1 MAFNAGIKPVEACPR
16 KLAKIPPEEE
26 IVISGIAGRFPES
39 NNVNELHENLMN
51 KKDLVTSDDRRWKM
65 DHPEIPQ
72 RVGKINNIEK
82 FDALFFGVHFK
93 QAHTMDPMCRILLE
107 HAYEAITDAGM
118 NPKMLR
124 NTRTGVFIGA
134 CFSESEK
141 TWFYEKF
148 QVNGF
153 GITGCARA
161 MLSNRISYW
170 LGLTGPS
177 YTIDTACSSSLYAME
192 HAYRAIREGHCDAAI
207 VGGANLCLH
216 PFVSMQFF
224 KLGVLSTDGRCKTF
238 DETANG
244 YVRSEAVSV
253 VFLQKAKDAKRV
265 YATLVHGK
273 TNCDGFKEQ
282 GITFPSSHMQSIL
295 LDEFYQECGVPRSKV
310 DYVEAHG
317 TGTRVGDPEEI
328 KAIDKVLC
336 KDRTKKNPLLVG
348 SVKTNLGHCEPA
360 SGLVSIAKVLLAMEN
375 GVIQPQIN
383 YTRAREEIN
392 DILDERIKIVTEPT
406 QWKGGYAG
414 VNSFGFGGANCH
426 ILLKSNPKEK
436 VNNGAP
442 QDDLPRLVLVSGRS
456 DEAVDHVLQDL
467 ESRPADVEYIRLL
480 HDIHSDDINGHL
492 SRGYTILPP
501 RGVAETPMREIKPAS
516 SARRPVWFV
525 FAGMGSQWAGMGEAL
540 LRIPTFAASIKKCD
554 AVLKPHGIDI
564 HHVITNREKT
574 AFDNILNSFVGIAAI
589 QIALVDVLKSVGIEP
604 DNIIGHSVGELGC
617 AYADGC
623 FTAEQMILA
632 AYSRGMASIET
643 KVVHGSMA
651 AVGLGYKDV
660 KNLCPPDIEV
670 ACHNSAESSTISGP
684 AESMKAFVAQLQAK
698 NIFARE
704 VPCSNIPYHSRYI
717 APAGAKLLESLKKV
731 VPDPKRRSAKWL
743 STSVP
748 IDKWGT
754 AEADYSSA
762 EYHTNNLRNKS
773 HLMRGHRDNVE
784 VLLQAFGK
792 MFNVGVQPPLA
803 NIYPVSLTTQMI
815 SPLIKW
821 EHSDDVRNVLHV
833 ATENHGRNLFPATGY
848 LALVW
853 ESIGMMRGELYTEV
867 SVVFEDVKFL
877 RATTIPKDGTIEFT
891 VAVHKAGAKLLE
903 SLKKVVPD
911 PKRRSAK
918 WLSTSVPIDKWGT
931 AEADYS
937 SAEYHTNNLLNA
949 VLFEETSAF
958 IPKNA
963 ICIEIAP
970 HGLLQAILRRSL
982 PPSVANIPLT
992 QRGHR
997 DNVEVLLQAFGKMFN
1012 VGLQPQLANL
1022 YPPVEYPV
1030 SRSTRIISPLIK
1042 WQHSEDWYVTSFKS
1056 NQKITSG
1063 ERIVKVSL
1071 SDTEYEF
1078 LAGHVVDGRNLYP
1091 ATGYLQLIWETL
1103 GMMHGEFFAELSVV
1117 FENVKFMR
1125 ATNIPKD
1132 KEIELTVMIQKGTG
1146 RFEIVEGGAAVVT
1159 GHVRVTKNPAA
1170 EKIKVRIPVSREEEI
1185 LSMRDV
1191 YKEMK
1196 LRGYQHHGLF
1206 RGIVSATR
1214 DGSKGQIS
1222 WQSNWVAFMDNMLQI
1237 QILGMDTRGLF
1248 VPTSIK
1254 KMTIDTAEHL
1264 GHLEFGTTDK
1274 EFPVYYSKLH
1284 DVIVSGGIEIRGLK
1298 ASAIARKKPAGDPV
1312 LEEYKFVPFVDR
1324 AEVSLR
1330 EISRLSTHIGFE
1342 NHQGIKVKTIEFID
1356 ETDQVPTDKLL
1367 SPWFSES
1374 LGDLP
1379 LIQADIG
1386 IVSTKH
1392 KTKDDTLPANV
1403 QLVDPKKLTADGTSL
1418 LAVGHRLLSNDRA
1431 ENLKLLLAEV
1441 KQGGFVLSREDI
1453 DGTKNVEQAAQAKG
1467 LRVILEKKSGKELFV
1482 LLRKQVKP
1490 RERDVVIKVD
1500 NDKFDWV
1507 DKMRETMSAE
1517 LEKETATNTK
1527 IIFVGQGDFEN
1538 GLMGLINCLKQEPGG
1553 EIVRGILIQDPKAP
1567 EFSVRNPLYAKQLEK
1582 DLAVCVLR
1590 KNGVWGSYRHLPL
1603 PPLEAKPTQH
1613 IWLNQT
1619 VRGDLSSLKWFEGP
1633 IRPEDKNKDLVHI
1646 FYSAINF
1653 KDVMMATGKLAAEL
1667 TAKTRQTQE
1676 CILGFEY
1683 SGIDAGG
1690 KRIMG
1695 LLPSRC
1701 MANLVLADRYL
1712 SWQIP
1717 DKWSLEEAATVPAI
1731 YGTCLYA
1738 LYTKGGMK
1746 KGDTILIH
1754 AGTGGIGQAAIYLAL
1769 HEGCEIF
1776 TTVGTPEKRQ
1786 FISKHF
1792 PQIPEDH
1799 IGNSRDTSFEQMVM
1813 DKTKG
1818 RGVDIILNSLA
1829 EEKLLAS
1836 VACLAWGGRFLEI
1849 GKFDLSA
1856 DNPLGMECFLKEV
1869 SFQGVMLDRVF
1880 DAPDEDKVF
1889 LTDLMNEKLKQGAI
1903 KPLVRT
1909 VFPKEE
1915 AEEAFR
1921 YMAAGKHI
1929 GKVLIKIRD
1938 EKESID
1944 KLSPAIPRFH
1954 CPPNRSYV
1962 ILGGLGGFG
1971 LELADWLVLRGAKYL
1986 VMTSRVGIRN
1996 GYQKLRIDLWKS
2008 YGVNVIVIAGKEAS
2022 NLKDCQAIL
2031 ETAAKI
2037 APVDGVFNL
2046 AVVLKDAL
2054 WDNQTPESFEESFR
2068 SKAWATKNLDV
2079 LTRKVCPV
2087 LRHFVV
2093 FSSVSC
2099 GRGNAGQSNYGMSN
2113 SVMERI
2119 CERRANE
2126 GLPGLAVQWGAV
2138 GDVGLVAD
2146 MQEDNKELVI
2156 GGTLQQRITSC
2167 LQELEG
2173 FLQQKRPV
2181 VSSMVVA
2188 EKKAGGEGALSLV
2201 DTVLNIMGLKD
2212 LKGVSLNTSLAELG
2226 MDSMMSVEIKQTLER
2241 EFEIF
2246 LSAQDIRGLNFTKLQ
2261 EMSEVEEEAAEAV
2274 AEKIV
2279 TENGDSDILTGMRLV
2294 LKVIGNNINQ
2304 NSEPC
2309 LKLRTREEQGR
2320 IESFLIPGIESV
2332 GQVFIP
2338 LAHKLRSPT
2347 NCLQLGVS
2355 DHRHKTAFE
2364 MADYFLPYVLEKS
2377 KDSTFLITGYSFGSL
2392 IAIELVRKLEAKGL
2406 TGQLILIDGSPYQL
2420 KAIQLHQMKGTA
2432 KADLENLALS
2442 EIMHVT
2448 SPTASS
2454 QLTVGLEKCSTWE
2467 DKLQLFTKLCPP
2479 EQLGVTEQFH
2489 KDFCTAIYVRVSAII
2504 EYDVSKLA
2512 PIKSPI
2518 TLLKPTAP
2526 TIRLDLEDYGLSK
2539 ITSGKVSI
2547 HYIPGNHVTMLDN
2560 DNVAYAINGEPIED
2574 PRSFKAE
2581 LGK

>member
-39 NNVNELHENLMN
+39 NNVNELHENLIN
-51 KKDLVTSDDRRWKM
+51 KKDLVTSDDRRWKI

-107 HAYEAITDAGM
+107 HAYEAIIDAGM

-177 YTIDTACSSSLYAME
+177 YTVDTACSSSLYAME

-265 YATLVHGK
+265 YATFVHGK

-310 DYVEAHG
+310 SYVEAHG

-328 KAIDKVLC
+328 KAIDKVLG

-348 SVKTNLGHCEPA
+348 SVKTNLGHSEPA
-360 SGLVSIAKVLLAMEN
+360 SGLVSITKVLLAMEN
-375 GVIQPQIN
+375 GVIPPQIN

-406 QWKGGYAG
+406 PWKGGYAG

-456 DEAVDHVLQDL
+456 DEAVDHVLKDL
-467 ESRPADVEYIRLL
+467 ESRQADVEYIRLL
-480 HDIHSDDINGHL
+480 HDIHSDDINAHL

-516 SARRPVWFV
+516 GARRPVWFV

-574 AFDNILNSFVGIAAI
+574 AFDNILNSFVGIGAI

-632 AYSRGMASIET
+632 AYSRGMASIEA

-717 APAGAKLLESLKKV
+717 APAGAKLLESLKKI
-731 VPDPKRRSAKWL
+731 VPDPKPRSAKWL

-754 AEADYSSA
+754 PEA
-762 EYHTNNLRNKS
+762 N
-773 HLMRGHRDNVE
+773 
-784 VLLQAFGK
+784 
-792 MFNVGVQPPLA
+792 
-803 NIYPVSLTTQMI
+803 
-815 SPLIKW
+815 
-821 EHSDDVRNVLHV
+821 
-833 ATENHGRNLFPATGY
+833 
-848 LALVW
+848 
-853 ESIGMMRGELYTEV
+853 
-867 SVVFEDVKFL
+867 
-877 RATTIPKDGTIEFT
+877 
-891 VAVHKAGAKLLE
+891 
-903 SLKKVVPD
+903 
-911 PKRRSAK
+911 
-918 WLSTSVPIDKWGT
+918 
-931 AEADYS
+931 YS

-949 VLFEETSAF
+949 VLFEETSAL
-958 IPKNA
+958 IPKDA

-970 HGLLQAILRRSL
+970 HSLLQAILRRSL

-1056 NQKITSG
+1056 HQKITSG

-1117 FENVKFMR
+1117 FENVKFIR

-1254 KMTIDTAEHL
+1254 KMTIDTGEHL
-1264 GHLEFGTTDK
+1264 SHLEFGTMDK

-1284 DVIVSGGIEIRGLK
+1284 EVIVSGGIEIRGLK

-1386 IVSTKH
+1386 IVRAKH

-1431 ENLKLLLAEV
+1431 ENLRLLLAEV
-1441 KQGGFVLSREDI
+1441 KQGGFVLSRENV

-1567 EFSVRNPLYAKQLEK
+1567 EFSVRNSLYAKQLEK

-1590 KNGVWGSYRHLPL
+1590 ENGVWGSYRHLPL

-1653 KDVMMATGKLAAEL
+1653 KDVMLATGKLAAEL
-1667 TAKTRQTQE
+1667 AAKTRQTQE

-1889 LTDLMNEKLKQGAI
+1889 LTDLMNEKLKKGAI

-1938 EKESID
+1938 EKETID
-1944 KLSPAIPRFH
+1944 KLSPAIPRFY

-2008 YGVNVIVIAGKEAS
+2008 YGVNVVVIAGKEAS
-2022 NLKDCQAIL
+2022 NRKDCQAIL

-2068 SKAWATKNLDV
+2068 SKAWATKHLDV

-2188 EKKAGGEGALSLV
+2188 EKKTGGEGALSLV

-2246 LSAQDIRGLNFTKLQ
+2246 LAAQDIRGLNFTKLQ
-2261 EMSEVEEEAAEAV
+2261 EMSEVEEKAAETV
-2274 AEKIV
+2274 ADKIV

-2309 LKLRTREEQGR
+2309 LKLCTREEQGR
-2320 IESFLIPGIESV
+2320 IESFLIPGVESV

-2338 LAHKLRSPT
+2338 LAPKLRSPT

-2377 KDSTFLITGYSFGSL
+2377 KDSKFLITGYSFGSL

-2406 TGQLILIDGSPYQL
+2406 TGQLILIDGAPYQL
-2420 KAIQLHQMKGTA
+2420 KAIQVHQMKGTT

-2479 EQLGVTEQFH
+2479 EQLDVTEQFQ
-2489 KDFCTAIYVRVSAII
+2489 KDFCTAIYVRVAAII

-2560 DNVAYAINGEPIED
+2560 DNVAYVINGEPIED